1 MDRFHPSAYSITKTG
16 VSVTTSDTAL
26 AALIERA
33 LALCEEN
40 KASFGGIPVLRE
52 GGKYN
57 GVWLET
63 QPMGGEMYACRDA
76 VTALGNHLIFMKYQR
91 RDGKMPGMISCSY
104 PWRGVTP
111 HHDWMQG
118 DFFSRSALRMS
129 YLLGHDRGYLT
140 LLYET
145 LRDFDAYLWGFRDT
159 DGDGCLESFCVWD
172 TGDDNN
178 TRLLSRG
185 VSAHGHGCV
194 LSEEAPTDFGDM
206 PFESAEYMAYSYS
219 QRSVLAEISDL
230 LGNGEGALWRERAE
244 AVRRRFAEYL
254 WDPDRAAAYD
264 RDRHNEMMYV
274 LTLENI
280 KCMYHGILTQT
291 MADAFI
297 ARHLMNPEEFF
308 TPLPL
313 PNIAANDPCFFLDD
327 ARNNFT
333 PDMLERLR
341 PLCAQDMADNS
352 WGGPVQG
359 LCHQRVIDALL
370 NYCHHAE
377 LTVIARRW
385 LSNAKR
391 VMAFPQQ
398 YDPFTGDCCPGMD
411 GYGPAILATLEYL
424 VHLHGIDYAAGRFT
438 LSNGAEEADSS
449 YTQHIFGS
457 DYTLTRRGGSA
468 TLSKDGEQILSFC
481 GGVRVVTD
489 EALTVEYI
497 VGMEPT
503 PQAVTLTVGGVS
515 YTATVQPNEVYAI
528 EGGRLALQ
536 RKVPFSCPAEA
547 AR

>member
-1 MDRFHPSAYSITKTG
+1 MDRFHPSAYPITKTG
-16 VSVTTSDTAL
+16 VTVTTEDASLSAL
-26 AALIERA
+26 LTKA

-40 KASFGGIPVLRE
+40 KSVFGGIPVLRE

-63 QPMGGEMYACRDA
+63 QPMGGEMFAAHDA

-91 RDGKMPGMISCSY
+91 RDGKLPGMISCSY

-129 YLLGHDRGYLT
+129 YLIGHDRGYLT
-140 LLYET
+140 LLSET
-145 LRDFDAYLWGFRDT
+145 LREFDSYLWANRDT

-178 TRLLSRG
+178 TRLLSHG
-185 VSAHGHGCV
+185 ISAHEHGCV
-194 LSEEAPTDFGDM
+194 QSEEAPTDAGDL
-206 PFESAEYMAYSYS
+206 PFESAEYMAYSYA

-230 LGNGEGALWRERAE
+230 LGTEEGDLWRERAE
-244 AVRRRFAEYL
+244 AVRRRFIEYL
-254 WDPDRAAAYD
+254 WDADRAAAYD
-264 RDRHNEMMYV
+264 RDKHNERMYV
-274 LTLENI
+274 LSLANI
-280 KCMYHGILTQT
+280 KCMYQGIFTDE

-297 ARHLMNPEEFF
+297 ERHLMNSEEFF

-313 PNIAANDPCFFLDD
+313 PNIAANDSCFFLDD

-333 PDMLERLR
+333 PEMRERIR
-341 PLCAQDMADNS
+341 PLCAKDMADNS

-370 NYCHHAE
+370 NYRHHAE

-385 LSNAKR
+385 LSNAVR
-391 VMAFPQQ
+391 VGAFPQQ

-411 GYGPAILATLEYL
+411 GYGPAILATLEYT
-424 VHLHGIDYAAGRFT
+424 VHLLGIDYASGHFT
-438 LSNGAEEADSS
+438 LSNGSEEADSS

-457 DYTLTRRGGSA
+457 DYTLIRHGGTA
-468 TLSKDGEQILSFC
+468 TLKKDGEEILSFR
-481 GGVRVVTD
+481 GGVRIITD
-489 EALTVEYI
+489 EALRIEEI
-497 VGMEPT
+497 RGMEPT
-503 PQAVTLTVGGVS
+503 PQDVTLTVGGITC
-515 YTATVQPNEVYAI
+515 TATVLPNEGYI
-528 EGGRLALQ
+528 LEGGRLVLREQVA
-536 RKVPFSCPAEA
+536 FSAPHP
-547 AR
+547 